1 MAVPAH
7 DTRDFEFAKKF
18 NLPIK
23 PVIMPKDGKIDEKE
37 MTEAYTDVNDGI
49 AINSGFLNG
58 LASKEAIKKAKENG
72 HLVFINTGRTF
83 SGIPKTITELNFD
96 GYVCGCGTHIY
107 FQGKKIKESVIP
119 NDQCVETVKILRKY
133 QVYAFYEA
141 DQGIYFDFSYPN
153 PFLEMGKKIFGTQG
167 KSIDEIIEDQTKT
180 FDKCLISL
188 KENPA
193 ADSVM
198 EYFRQHYYC
207 ISRGDD
213 VWEMTQ
219 KSCNKVTGI
228 QEVWAYLGADL
239 EDCLAVG
246 DSENDLD
253 MLKAVKNSIAMGNAR
268 PSILPYCSYVTADIL
283 DDGMYHALQHYD
295 IT

>member
-1 MAVPAH
+1 MNRKLIFFDIDGTIAVEPTGEIPDSA
-7 DTRDFEFAKKF
+7 
-18 NLPIK
+18 
-23 PVIMPKDGKIDEKE
+23 
-37 MTEAYTDVNDGI
+37 
-49 AINSGFLNG
+49 
-58 LASKEAIKKAKENG
+58 KEAIKKAKENG

-167 KSIDEIIEDQTKT
+167 KSIDEIIEDPTKT

-219 KSCNKVTGI
+219 KSCNKGTGI
-228 QEVWAYLGADL
+228 QEVCAYLGADL

-283 DDGMYHALQHYD
+283 DDGIYHALQHYD
-295 IT
+295 II